1 MPSKYA
7 WRFPD
12 GEVIPL
18 EDEFAIYTKLR
29 ASDDFVNRVSDDE
42 YYRGYWY
49 RNEYNSDLESIIED
63 PDYLMDRFGVAYVS
77 DSRRN
82 PKFRLPDGK
91 VVGIRDLELWFIDVA
106 YPFEEWMR
114 YNRFSSW
121 FFEDVVDHEIE
132 YLIETN
138 DPESLGYYG
147 IERVP
152 LTSSPFVRASSRGKG
167 TGKAP
172 SKKTAGKPKS
182 KSTRTK
188 TKPKT
193 KSTAKT
199 KGTKR

>member
-1 MPSKYA
+1 
-7 WRFPD
+7 
-12 GEVIPL
+12 
-18 EDEFAIYTKLR
+18 
-29 ASDDFVNRVSDDE
+29 
-42 YYRGYWY
+42 
-49 RNEYNSDLESIIED
+49 
-63 PDYLMDRFGVAYVS
+63 
-77 DSRRN
+77 
-82 PKFRLPDGK
+82 
-91 VVGIRDLELWFIDVA
+91 
-106 YPFEEWMR
+106 MR